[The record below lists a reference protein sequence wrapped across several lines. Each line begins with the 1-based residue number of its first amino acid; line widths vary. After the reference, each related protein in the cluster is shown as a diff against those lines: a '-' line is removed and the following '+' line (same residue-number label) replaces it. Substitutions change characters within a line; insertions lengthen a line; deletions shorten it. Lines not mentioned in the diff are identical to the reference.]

1 VPGTERHLV
10 EKKLDGRG
18 DALLGI
24 VVWSRAAVLQS
35 RQTYLL
41 HHKEVASFHAMD
53 VINSGDARSRA
64 VILGES
70 VKKRLNSGCLVLNAV
85 LDEQGG
91 FSWAVEVE
99 VVGLVPLGW

>member
-1 VPGTERHLV
+1 
-10 EKKLDGRG
+10 
-18 DALLGI
+18 
-24 VVWSRAAVLQS
+24 
-35 RQTYLL
+35 
-41 HHKEVASFHAMD
+41 MD

-70 VKKRLNSGCLVLNAV
+70 VKKRLSDCLVLNAV